1 MTSSASSYVSLFL
14 HSARRSGLFY
24 WAVLFLALAG
34 LPSRSFAQT
43 ATILGTV
50 TDPSGAVIPNVSV
63 EITNTDTGRSVTIP
77 TNDAGQFVAPDL
89 IVGNYKVKAAA
100 QGFTANERA
109 GIKLNVGDRLR
120 VDFQLAVGGKSET
133 VTVEA
138 NPIAV
143 QTDSGE
149 VSSLVNSKQISE
161 LATNGRTIYQYV
173 ALTPGAANL
182 MPDSQSPVPV
192 GGSGNLSFNG
202 NRQGHNLYLLD
213 GGENSDRGGAGN
225 SSIMPSIDAIAET
238 QVLTSNYSADYGLS
252 SGGTITSVVKSG
264 TQTLH
269 ASAWEFFRNDALD
282 ARGFFNPAPQPVAK
296 LRYNIYGFNVGGPV
310 TFGHL
315 YNPEKKKTFFFYNME
330 WRKITN
336 GTNINQQV
344 PDPGTYGGD
353 FANNLPADQKLADN
367 TTAVPHS
374 GLHVPCANQLSG
386 AQVAAFVAAG
396 ITTFS
401 TPGADGDCAVHP
413 KETLA
418 QQPTFVPFP
427 GNAIPSGANS
437 LLNGFA
443 QSLLTAGGA
452 YGGIFPAPNNGN
464 HFQLPVNVPLDV
476 REEIVRIDHNFS
488 DKFTIYGHFVAEQIS
503 QNFATSMWSGDNVPS
518 VGNSFGN
525 PSYAG
530 VIHTAY
536 TISPTL
542 VNEVSF
548 NYNGNRIHILPTGL
562 VSAPAGSYNR
572 FFNVSGQNSDNRIPS
587 INLAGTTG
595 SQYTVN
601 WMPWNNKADDYQIR
615 DDVSWTKGRH
625 QIKMGGSWAIYKKI
639 QDWFK
644 NTQGNYAFNGSF
656 TGNDFADYLLGYAQ
670 NYTEDAFKSAGHWDN
685 TSWALYVQDN
695 YRVNNRLTLN
705 LGLRWDGI
713 PHTYEESNQMAN
725 FYPNQYSSSAVA
737 ILEPGGNTI
746 SPASPGLSNSPTVP
760 GSQFYTNG
768 IGICGV
774 GNPRGCVDDSW
785 KNFQPRL
792 GFAYDLFGNGKTV
805 IRGGY
810 GIMNERIQG
819 NDVYNN
825 AGTVPLAASINF
837 NNVVLSNPT
846 AGISGPPALGIP
858 VNNVTGLDK
867 PNYSSPRSTQFSLG
881 VQHSIAKSVL
891 SVAYV
896 GTQNR
901 HQSYYQEIDLP
912 DESLLPAYVGG
923 TAAIPYNQVVPYV
936 GYHGIR
942 LSRNE
947 ANGDYNA
954 LQTSFRGSFFGN
966 DLQYQLIYTYSHT
979 NDGGS
984 AGSSAGDLGTISN
997 PYAGW
1002 KYDFGPANYDI
1013 HNTFV
1018 ANFVYDIPFMRH
1030 SDNKFARTLL
1040 GGWEV
1045 SGIISAQSGA
1055 PINIGLNGNNVTSII
1070 PNYGQNLNRPDIT
1083 GSAHNPHTVAEW
1095 FDTSVYSAPACA
1107 TGPDCW
1113 GDTGRNSVVGPGR
1126 HNWNISFFKNFVF
1139 SETRGS
1145 NLQFR
1150 AEFFNIWNHTQLNA
1164 SAQNGGVSNNF
1175 GAGDFGQIKSAYDPR
1190 IVQLALKLYF

>member
-1 MTSSASSYVSLFL
+1 MISSTKFVELLLSSTKRFRLL
-14 HSARRSGLFY
+14 Y
-24 WAVLFLALAG
+24 WAILVVAFAG
-34 LPSRSFAQT
+34 LPSGVFAQN
-43 ATILGTV
+43 ATILGSV
-50 TDPSGAVIPNVSV
+50 TDPTGAVIPNVTV
-63 EITNTDTGRSVTIP
+63 TITNTDTGRITTIP
-77 TNDAGQFVAPDL
+77 TNDAGQYVAPDL
-89 IVGNYKVKAAA
+89 SIGHYTVKAATK
-100 QGFTANERA
+100 GFQPSERA
-109 GIKLNVGDRLR
+109 GIVLTVGDRLR
-120 VDFQLAVGGKSET
+120 VDFQLVVGQKTET

-143 QTDSGE
+143 QTDTGE
-149 VSSLVNSKQISE
+149 QSTLINSKQISE

-182 MPDSQSPVPV
+182 MPDGQSPTPV

-225 SSIMPSIDAIAET
+225 SSIMPSIDAVAET
-238 QVLTSNYSADYGLS
+238 QVLTSNYSAEYGLS
-252 SGGTITSVVKSG
+252 SGGTVSSVIKSG

-282 ARGFFNPAPQPVAK
+282 ARNYFNPAGTTLGK

-310 TFGHL
+310 TFGKL
-315 YNPEKKKTFFFYNME
+315 YNPEKTKTFFFYNME
-330 WRKITN
+330 WRKITQ

-353 FANNLPADQKLADN
+353 F
-367 TTAVPHS
+367 S
-374 GLHVPCANQLSG
+374 
-386 AQVAAFVAAG
+386 AQN
-396 ITTFS
+396 
-401 TPGADGDCAVHP
+401 P
-413 KETLA
+413 TLA
-418 QQPTFVPFP
+418 QLHAPFECQVSSAIATQFADAGQALSGCTAGAPDTTKEVAFNENQIPT
-427 GNAIPSGANS
+427 S
-437 LLNGFA
+437 LLNPFA
-443 QSLLTAGGA
+443 QTLLTAGGT
-452 YGGIFPAPNNGN
+452 YGGIFPAPNIGN
-464 HFQLPVNVPLDV
+464 HFQEPVNVPLDV
-476 REEIVRIDHNFS
+476 REEIVRIDHNFTE
-488 DKFTIYGHFVAEQIS
+488 KFNIYGHFVAEQIA
-503 QNFATSMWSGDNVPS
+503 QNFATSMWSGDNVPT

-536 TISPTL
+536 AISPSL
-542 VNEVSF
+542 INEVSF
-548 NYNGNRIHILPTGL
+548 NYNGNRINILPSGL
-562 VSAPAGSYNR
+562 VSAPAGSYDR
-572 FFNVSGQNSDNRIPS
+572 FFNVAGQNSDNRIPS
-587 INLAGTTG
+587 INLSGGTG
-595 SQYTVN
+595 AQYTVN
-601 WMPWNNKADDYQIR
+601 WMPWVNKADDYQIR

-625 QIKMGGSWAIYKKI
+625 QLKMGGSWALYKKI

-644 NTQGNYAFNGSF
+644 NTQGNYSFNGSF

-670 NYTEDAFKSAGHWDN
+670 NYTEDAYKSAGHWDN
-685 TSWALYVQDN
+685 TSWALYVEDN
-695 YRVNNRLTLN
+695 WRVNNRLTLN

-725 FYPNQYSSSAVA
+725 FYPGQYDTGSPALLA
-737 ILEPGGNTI
+737 PGGNTI
-746 SPASPGLSNSPTVP
+746 CAGVDNPVGCAAASPGLGNSPTVP
-760 GSQFYTNG
+760 GAQFYVNG
-768 IGICGV
+768 IGQCGV
-774 GNPRGCVDDSW
+774 SGNPRGCVDDSW
-785 KNFQPRL
+785 LNFQPRL

-810 GIMNERIQG
+810 GIMNERVQG

-837 NNVVLSNPT
+837 TNVILADPT
-846 AGISGPPALGIP
+846 SSPSPSTGGGTGIP

-867 PNYSSPRSTQFSLG
+867 PNYAAPRSTQFSFG
-881 VQHSIAKSVL
+881 IQHSIAKSVL

-912 DESLLPAYVGG
+912 DQTLLPGYVDG
-923 TAAIPYNQVVPYV
+923 TATTPYNGVVPYV

-942 LSRNE
+942 LARNE

-954 LQTSFRGSFFGN
+954 LQMSFRGSWLAN
-966 DLQYQLIYTYSHT
+966 DLHYQLIYTYSHT
-979 NDGGS
+979 ND
-984 AGSSAGDLGTISN
+984 AGSNGNSAGDLGNVSD
-997 PYAGW
+997 PYLGW

-1013 HNTFV
+1013 HHTFGV
-1018 ANFVYDIPFMRH
+1018 NFVYDIPFLRH
-1030 SDNKFARTLL
+1030 SDNKMARTML

-1045 SGIISAQSGA
+1045 AGIIVASSGA
-1055 PINIGLNGNNVTSII
+1055 PINLGLNGNSASSIV
-1070 PNYGQNLNRPDIT
+1070 PNSQNRPDQN
-1083 GSAHNPHTVAEW
+1083 GSGSNPHTVQEW
-1095 FDTSVYSAPACA
+1095 FDTSIYSVPVCA

-1113 GDTGRNSVVGPGR
+1113 GNSGRNSIVGPGR
-1126 HNWNISFFKNFVF
+1126 ENWNVSFYKNFVF

-1145 NLQFR
+1145 YLQFR
-1150 AEFFNIWNHTQLNA
+1150 AEFFNIWNHPQLSA

-1175 GAGDFGQIKSAYDPR
+1175 GAGDFGQIKSANDPR

>member
-1 MTSSASSYVSLFL
+1 
-14 HSARRSGLFY
+14 LFY
-24 WAVLFLALAG
+24 WAVLILVLAG

-43 ATILGTV
+43 ATILGTI

-63 EITNTDTGRSVTIP
+63 VISNTDTGREITIP
-77 TNDAGQFVAPDL
+77 TNDAGAYVAPDL
-89 IVGNYKVKAAA
+89 NVGHYKVKATA
-100 QGFTANERA
+100 QGFTTNERA
-109 GIKLNVGDRLR
+109 GITLSVGDRLR
-120 VDFQLAVGGKSET
+120 IDFQLAVGGKSET

-143 QTDSGE
+143 QTDTGE
-149 VSSLVNSKQISE
+149 VSTLVNSKQITE

-173 ALTPGAANL
+173 ALTPGVANL
-182 MPDSQSPVPV
+182 TPDSQSPVPV
-192 GGSGNLSFNG
+192 GGSGNLAFNG

-252 SGGTITSVVKSG
+252 SGGTVSSVVKSG

-282 ARGFFNPAPQPVAK
+282 ARNLFNTSPNPIGK

-315 YNPEKKKTFFFYNME
+315 YNPERKKTFFFYNME

-344 PDPGTYGGD
+344 PDPNTYGGD
-353 FANNLPADQKLADN
+353 FSSQDPTLKQLHAPFECSVSPAIAAQFA
-367 TTAVPHS
+367 AA
-374 GLHVPCANQLSG
+374 GQALSG
-386 AQVAAFVAAG
+386 CTAG
-396 ITTFS
+396 APDT
-401 TPGADGDCAVHP
+401 A
-413 KETLA
+413 KY
-418 QQPTFVPFP
+418 VPF
-427 GNAIPSGANS
+427 NADKIDPS
-437 LLNGFA
+437 LLNGFSQA
-443 QSLLTAGGA
+443 LLNGFGEPVGPSNP
-452 YGGIFPAPNNGN
+452 YGGIFPKPNNLVNN
-464 HFQLPVNVPLDV
+464 HFQLPVNVPLNV
-476 REEIVRIDHNFS
+476 REEIVRIDHNFT
-488 DKFTIYGHFVAEQIS
+488 DKFTIYGHFVAEQID
-503 QNFATSMWSGDNVPS
+503 QAFATSMWSGDNVPS
-518 VGNSFGN
+518 VGNTFGN

-542 VNEVSF
+542 VNEASF
-548 NYNGNRIHILPTGL
+548 NYNGNRIHILPVGL
-562 VSAPAGSYNR
+562 VSAPDGSYGR
-572 FFNVSGQNSDNRIPS
+572 FFNVSGQNSDNRIPT
-587 INLAGTTG
+587 INLNGGTG

-615 DDVSWTKGRH
+615 DDVSWTRGRH
-625 QIKMGGSWAIYKKI
+625 QLKMGGSWAIYKKI

-644 NTQGNYAFNGSF
+644 NTQGNYNFNGSF
-656 TGNDFADYLLGYAQ
+656 TGNDFADFLLGYSQ
-670 NYTEDAFKSAGHWDN
+670 QYTEDALKSAGHWDN

-695 YRVNNRLTLN
+695 WRVNNRLTLN

-725 FYPNQYSSSAVA
+725 FYPNQYVGANA
-737 ILEPGGNTI
+737 ALLATGGNTI
-746 SPASPGLSNSPTVP
+746 CSAAFDPAHPGINQGCLAASPGLFTNTTL
-760 GSQFYTNG
+760 GAQFYTNG

-785 KNFQPRL
+785 KNFQPRI

-805 IRGGY
+805 VRGGY
-810 GIMNERIQG
+810 GVMNERVQG

-837 NNVVLSNPT
+837 NNVLLTNPNCVLATCNPGA
-846 AGISGPPALGIP
+846 AGTPDVSIP

-867 PNYSSPRSTQFSLG
+867 GNYSAPRSTQFSLG
-881 VQHSIAKSVL
+881 IQHSIAKSVL

-896 GTQNR
+896 GTQTR
-901 HQSYYQEIDLP
+901 HQNYYQEIDLP
-912 DESLLPAYVGG
+912 DEALLPGYVAK
-923 TAAIPYNQVVPYV
+923 TALTPYNSVVPFV

-954 LQTSFRGSFFGN
+954 LQTSFRGSFLGN

-979 NDGGS
+979 NDAGS
-984 AGSSAGDLGTISN
+984 NGSSAGDLGNVSN
-997 PYAGW
+997 PYLGW

-1013 HNTFV
+1013 HNAFV
-1018 ANFVYDIPFMRH
+1018 ANFVYNLPFMRH

-1040 GGWEV
+1040 GGWEI
-1045 SGIISAQSGA
+1045 SGIIAAQSGA
-1055 PINIGLNGNNVTSII
+1055 PINLGLNGQSASSII
-1070 PNYGQNLNRPDIT
+1070 PNSQNRPDIT
-1083 GSAHNPHTVAEW
+1083 GTPHNPHTVQQW
-1095 FDTSVYSAPACA
+1095 FDTSVYATPACA

-1113 GDTGRNSVVGPGR
+1113 GDSGRNSIEGPGR
-1126 HNWNISFFKNFVF
+1126 HNWNISFFKNFVL

-1150 AEFFNIWNHTQLNA
+1150 AEFFNIWNHPQLNA
-1164 SAQNGGVSNNF
+1164 SAQNNGIANNF
-1175 GAGDFGQIKSAYDPR
+1175 DPTATRNAQGVWSNSFGQITQAYDPR
-1190 IVQLALKLYF
+1190 IIQLALKLYF

>member
-1 MTSSASSYVSLFL
+1 
-14 HSARRSGLFY
+14 LFY

-330 WRKITN
+330 WRKITQ
-336 GTNINQQV
+336 GTNVNQQV
-344 PDPGTYGGD
+344 PDPNTYGGD
-353 FANNLPADQKLADN
+353 F
-367 TTAVPHS
+367 
-374 GLHVPCANQLSG
+374 SG
-386 AQVAAFVAAG
+386 AA
-396 ITTFS
+396 
-401 TPGADGDCAVHP
+401 P
-413 KETLA
+413 TLA
-418 QQPTFVPFP
+418 QLHAPFDCQVSHGPGSIAEQFATAGQALSGCTVDPKTGLPAPDPTKEVPFSS
-427 GNAIPSGANS
+427 GGTQNVIPTP

-443 QSLLTAGGA
+443 QSLLTAGGP
-452 YGGIFPAPNNGN
+452 YGGIFPKPNSGT

-476 REEIVRIDHNFS
+476 REEIVRIDHNFT
-488 DKFTIYGHFVAEQIS
+488 DRFTIYGHFVAEQIS

-587 INLAGTTG
+587 INLSGGTG

-656 TGNDFADYLLGYAQ
+656 TGNDFADYLLGFAQ

-725 FYPNQYSSSAVA
+725 FYPNKYLGSNAA
-737 ILEPGGNTI
+737 LLTTGGNTI
-746 SPASPGLSNSPTVP
+746 CSAAFDPLFPAINQGCIAASPGLAPSPTVP
-760 GSQFYTNG
+760 GSQFYVNG

-805 IRGGY
+805 VRGGY
-810 GIMNERIQG
+810 GLMNERIQG

-837 NNVVLSNPT
+837 NNVLLSNPT
-846 AGISGPPALGIP
+846 TGISGAPAVGIP

-867 PNYSSPRSTQFSLG
+867 SNYASPRSTQFSLG
-881 VQHSIAKSVL
+881 IQHSIAKSVL

-901 HQSYYQEIDLP
+901 HQNYYQEIDLP
-912 DESLLPAYVGG
+912 DEGLLPGYVGKT
-923 TAAIPYNQVVPYV
+923 TATPYNAVVPYL

-942 LSRNE
+942 LARNE

-979 NDGGS
+979 ND
-984 AGSSAGDLGTISN
+984 AGSNGNSAGDLGNVSN
-997 PYAGW
+997 PYLGW

-1040 GGWEV
+1040 GGWEI

-1055 PINIGLNGNNVTSII
+1055 PINLGLNGNSASSFV
-1070 PNYGQNLNRPDIT
+1070 PNSQNRPDLV
-1083 GSAHNPHTVAEW
+1083 GSPHNPHTVAEW
-1095 FDTSVYSAPACA
+1095 FDKVAYNNAPVCA

-1113 GDTGRNSVVGPGR
+1113 GDAGRNSIVGPGR

-1139 SETRGS
+1139 SESRGS

-1164 SAQNGGVSNNF
+1164 SAQNGGVSNNA
-1175 GAGDFGQIKSAYDPR
+1175 GAGDFGQIKAAYDPR